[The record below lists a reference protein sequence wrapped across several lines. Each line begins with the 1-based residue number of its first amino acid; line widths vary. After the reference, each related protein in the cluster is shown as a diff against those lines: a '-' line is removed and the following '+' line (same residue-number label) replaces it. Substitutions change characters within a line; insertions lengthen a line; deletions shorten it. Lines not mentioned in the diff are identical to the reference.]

1 MEASTMPNPQVLGL
15 RVQKRN
21 SHSTKFTKIGQ
32 EPKVPK
38 PRAKKERKTKA
49 RIVVLSSDE
58 EGNDGEEGA
67 ENLTQFQGRDQK
79 VDALSLSFR
88 SLELM
93 DRK

>member
-1 MEASTMPNPQVLGL
+1 MPNPQLLGL
-15 RVQKRN
+15 KVHKRN
-21 SHSTKFTKIGQ
+21 NHSNKFTKVGQ

-38 PRAKKERKTKA
+38 PRQKKERKTKA
-49 RIVVLSSDE
+49 RIVVLEGPSDE
-58 EGNDGEEGA
+58 EANDGEEGA
-67 ENLTQFQGRDQK
+67 ENRNEFQSQDQK